1 MKNVRNKIHKVI
13 HNDKLFDAFN
23 YIILTLLLL
32 CVLYPVIYVISSSF
46 STGTAVASGKV
57 KLFPVD
63 FNLSAY
69 KEVLY
74 YKEIWIGYANT
85 IFYTVSY
92 TLLGLAVC
100 TLAAYAL
107 SRKAMPL
114 RGFFSFLFAF
124 TMWFGGGTIPTYLL
138 IRDLGMLNTRWA
150 VILPSVMG
158 VYNMIIL
165 RTSFEKGIPGEL
177 YDAAKVDGC
186 GELNCLLKIV
196 LPLSKATLAVIAM
209 FYAVGMWNSYMGAF
223 LYLEDRSKMP
233 LQVFLREILVMNQ
246 NLASE
251 KLSTIGT
258 MVDMTE
264 IKNRYEVIKY
274 VVIVIAT
281 LPLAVVYPFLQRYFA
296 KGVMLGS
303 VKG

>member
-1 MKNVRNKIHKVI
+1 MKCVRNKIRKVI
-13 HNDKLFDAFN
+13 HNDKLFDVFN

-46 STGTAVASGKV
+46 SSGTAVVSGKV
-57 KLFPVD
+57 KLLPVD
-63 FNLSAY
+63 FTLSSY
-69 KEVLY
+69 KEVLE
-74 YKEIWIGYANT
+74 YKQIWTGYANT

-92 TLLGLAVC
+92 TLLGLTVC
-100 TLAAYAL
+100 TLAAYPL
-107 SRKAMPL
+107 SRKTLPM
-114 RGFFSFLFAF
+114 RGFFNMLFAF
-124 TMWFGGGTIPTYLL
+124 TMWFSGGTIPTYLL
-138 IRDLGMLNTRWA
+138 IRDLGMLDTRWS
-150 VILPSVMG
+150 IIIPSVMG

-186 GELNCLLKIV
+186 GEFTCLVKIV

-209 FYAVGMWNSYMGAF
+209 YYAVGMWNSYMSAF
-223 LYLEDRSKMP
+223 LYLQDRGKMP
-233 LQVFLREILVMNQ
+233 LQIFLREILVMNQ

-251 KLSTIGT
+251 KLSTMGT
-258 MVDMTE
+258 KIDMTE
-264 IKNRYEVIKY
+264 MKNRYETIKY
-274 VVIVIAT
+274 VIIVIST
-281 LPLAVVYPFLQRYFA
+281 LPLAVIYPFLQRYFA